1 MSGEEVAMKKARAK
15 KMLAKLQRHRANGKG
30 AEDFAVGVSESVS
43 QSVSQSVSH
52 LLQPID

>member
-30 AEDFAVGVSESVS
+30 AEDFAVGVSE
-43 QSVSQSVSH
+43 
-52 LLQPID
+52 